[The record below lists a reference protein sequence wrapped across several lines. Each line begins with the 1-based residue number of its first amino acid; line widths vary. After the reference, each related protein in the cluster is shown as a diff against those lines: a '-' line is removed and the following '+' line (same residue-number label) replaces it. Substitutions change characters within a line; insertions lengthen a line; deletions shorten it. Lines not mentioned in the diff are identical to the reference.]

1 MNAPSPCGG
10 RIALVVV
17 LVLAACAKASP
28 GRYLAKGEGKAAASP
43 APTSTLEA
51 MQQAGGEGESGDVAA
66 KSLSGNAEP
75 ADGQAFGGLKLRGQ
89 GVGGGGV
96 GTKGLAGPARHKFPA
111 VAPSASARVFAQAEE
126 SDDRSHDALKKAEQ
140 TDKKA
145 IGRDDSVAWRAKNKE
160 KAEAG
165 VVLRATGE
173 PAGAGPAEPKPEAP
187 RSEKVV
193 LGKQSSDKV
202 ANLLLGDS
210 DGSLDLP
217 AEPASPPP
225 DHHGDACHADPAPP
239 RPMPKRC
246 HLAPNYFA
254 GAAAW
259 QRRLAALAELPPELA
274 RLAARTPGGADLQ
287 PPETTALSVSA
298 RLDRDHIA
306 APGLVWLRVAL
317 RSTDRWGMRRPPFDL
332 AVTVGPQLAK
342 RGDDACKHLE
352 AIAGYLEPQDRLTVV
367 VGAGQDQYDGIG
379 GSEAIQ
385 RVRALCS
392 SLPAIGQTA
401 LGDQHRTARQLLG
414 VHAAA
419 QHRVAGTRAVVLVG
433 AANDLDDGDLQQSV
447 TEALAEPTLSSVVLA
462 EPTATDTAWR
472 LAELGHGLVA
482 LGPKGAEQ
490 AGARSLWQAWGRVVA
505 RLVRVDIRLS
515 GTAVAHRVLGSRV
528 LDDQETARVRR
539 QERAVDANLARVAG
553 VQRDRDNDGE
563 GMTMLIPAF
572 LGSDEHVIDMLV
584 HVDGA
589 GPVADVVVDYK
600 DLVRMSN
607 QKAMA
612 RAALHDLP
620 TSGGRVAAQ
629 PEQPTTD
636 DWRAIEQ
643 FREQVRHGDSTSV
656 QNLVRSWNQSGGPAG
671 FVALAQAVAPMVG
684 PAERRPALLAAIET
698 WTAHARGCHV
708 AVGR

>member
-1 MNAPSPCGG
+1 MK
-10 RIALVVV
+10 RWLIATVAL
-17 LVLAACAKASP
+17 LASATCSKREAP
-28 GRYLAKGEGKAAASP
+28 GRYLTKGEGQAAAAP
-43 APTSTLEA
+43 APPQVLEA
-51 MQQAGGEGESGDVAA
+51 MQQAGGEGESGNALGDSAGSADKPMAA
-66 KSLSGNAEP
+66 P
-75 ADGQAFGGLKLRGQ
+75 GGLKLQ
-89 GVGGGGV
+89 GTGSGGGGV
-96 GTKGLAGPARHKFPA
+96 GTHGLARATRRPAPA
-111 VAPSASARVFAQAEE
+111 KGPSAAGTKLFALEADGELADKDE
-126 SDDRSHDALKKAEQ
+126 LKKAEESE
-140 TDKKA
+140 KKA
-145 IGRDDSVAWRAKNKE
+145 NRDDGLGWRAKLKE
-160 KAEAG
+160 KGAAAAS
-165 VVLRATGE
+165 VRATGE
-173 PAGAGPAEPKPEAP
+173 SAAVGSVERKPDAP
-187 RSEKVV
+187 RSETVAMGAQASGKDGKALEMV
-193 LGKQSSDKV
+193 LGDDATAK
-202 ANLLLGDS
+202 
-210 DGSLDLP
+210 P

-225 DHHGDACHADPAPP
+225 DHPGDACTRDPAPP
-239 RPMPKRC
+239 RPLPKRC

-259 QRRLAALAELPPELA
+259 QRRLSALAELPPELA
-274 RLAARTPGGADLQ
+274 RLAASTPGGADLQ

-306 APGLVWLRVAL
+306 APGLVWLRIAL

-332 AVTVGPQLAK
+332 AVAVGPQLAR

-352 AIAGYLEPQDRLTVV
+352 AIAGYLEPQDRLTVL

-392 SLPAIGQTA
+392 SVPAIGQSS
-401 LGDQHRTARQLLG
+401 LGDQHRAARQLLG

-433 AANDLDDGDLQQSV
+433 AANDLEDGDLQQTV

-482 LGPKGAEQ
+482 LGPPGAET

-505 RLVRVDIRLS
+505 RLVRVDIRLAGS
-515 GTAVAHRVLGSRV
+515 AVAHRVLGSRV

-572 LGSDEHVIDMLV
+572 LGSDEHVIDLLV
-584 HVDGA
+584 HVEGA

-620 TSGGRVAAQ
+620 TPGGRVAAP
-629 PEQPTTD
+629 PEQLTAD

-643 FREQVRHGDSTSV
+643 FREQVRHGDSVSV
-656 QNLVRSWNQSGGPAG
+656 QNRVRSWTQAGGPAG
-671 FVALAQAVAPMVG
+671 FVALAQAVAPLVG
-684 PAERRPALLAAIET
+684 PVERRAALLAAIET